1 MKKKK
6 ISITEGMAMDFWGR
20 VELAQLEAGFE
31 TIKDL
36 CKEADVAY
44 QTVINERS
52 KGKLPTLPTAVK
64 ISDCVNKPMDWL
76 LYGDDQN
83 ARNEKDRVINSIL
96 CNKKLFE
103 MARYLVDMPDEDRK
117 AISTLL
123 KRLSYSTPQKGE

>member
-1 MKKKK
+1 
-6 ISITEGMAMDFWGR
+6 MDFWGR

-123 KRLSYSTPQKGE
+123 KRLSYSTPQKGK